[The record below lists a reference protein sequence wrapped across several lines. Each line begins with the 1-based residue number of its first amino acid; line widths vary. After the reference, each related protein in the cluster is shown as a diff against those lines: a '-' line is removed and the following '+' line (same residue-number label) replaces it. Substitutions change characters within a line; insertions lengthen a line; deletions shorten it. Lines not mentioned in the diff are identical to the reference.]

1 MVLGLEGKLSVVTG
15 STAGTAFALARANV
29 IGRTDEWVQ
38 AAVKTVKAL
47 HPAAEVSG
55 LAAGL
60 KELGWRRA
68 ARLPPMPR
76 CSRTTSGPS
85 RTRPLT
91 NSPTA
96 SGSASCR

>member
-60 KELGWRRA
+60 KELGS
-68 ARLPPMPR
+68 PR
-76 CSRTTSGPS
+76 CRGAREQRRDLRGPG
-85 RTRPLT
+85 L
-91 NSPTA
+91 
-96 SGSASCR
+96 